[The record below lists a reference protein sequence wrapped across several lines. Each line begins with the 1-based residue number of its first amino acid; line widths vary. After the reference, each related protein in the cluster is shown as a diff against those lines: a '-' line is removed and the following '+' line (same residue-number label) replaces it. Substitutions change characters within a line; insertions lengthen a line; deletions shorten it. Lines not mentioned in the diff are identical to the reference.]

1 MKKLTTLSI
10 LLISLAFVVPTQA
23 SAATGAGVT
32 PGSFFYFFDTT
43 FENIGLFFTFNPE
56 QKARKA
62 LAYADERLS
71 EIEAIAEEK
80 NPDGVKTA
88 IANYEGNIA
97 LATEKS
103 KEIKDKGQAESLLTS
118 ISDNTAKNQEV
129 LAAVLI
135 KVPDEAKEAI
145 TRAIEASRKGQ
156 EEATKRITELESEV
170 ERLKKEVKEL
180 KKKQDTTTPEQSTPT
195 TQNLREQKKPE
206 EKSKT
211 NMVTLPNGAIVEMG
225 ADGNIIRTIKEAS
238 AATSQSAQPAQ
249 SNNTKISSTALES
262 ELLKF
267 LNEQLSQQTK
277 SDLDYYQRTI
287 SDLQSLNQMQAG
299 ISSSGKQNCLTSYN
313 SKVKYAKDDAQ
324 RQKTAN
330 AEAQRG
336 FASSPAISQNIDAQL
351 ARDLEDIENWY
362 NSCLAQYQADSSVS
376 GRLSQVSSQLNSLRQ
391 RVNSGDTVSTSEV
404 SAVGN
409 EIVSI
414 SRALG
419 EAAGVSGSVSLPSVG
434 SRPSSITCTNDI
446 TGFSCRDNFGSNAM
460 RCTQSTPGSL
470 NCTDSNFNS
479 VSCQSNSTMGSLRC
493 SW

>member
-1 MKKLTTLSI
+1 MKEYKNLLAVAALVIFMVPQVALAAWWNPISWSVWNIFRPTPKVQQVQIKTATT
-10 LLISLAFVVPTQA
+10 
-23 SAATGAGVT
+23 TGA
-32 PGSFFYFFDTT
+32 TT
-43 FENIGLFFTFNPE
+43 T
-56 QKARKA
+56 Q
-62 LAYADERLS
+62 
-71 EIEAIAEEK
+71 
-80 NPDGVKTA
+80 
-88 IANYEGNIA
+88 
-97 LATEKS
+97 EKS
-103 KEIKDKGQAESLLTS
+103 A
-118 ISDNTAKNQEV
+118 
-129 LAAVLI
+129 
-135 KVPDEAKEAI
+135 
-145 TRAIEASRKGQ
+145 
-156 EEATKRITELESEV
+156 
-170 ERLKKEVKEL
+170 
-180 KKKQDTTTPEQSTPT
+180 KQDVIAAPKNTKIEQSKPKAETKTTPKTKT
-195 TQNLREQKKPE
+195 T
-206 EKSKT
+206 
-211 NMVTLPNGAIVEMG
+211 TLPNGSVVELD
-225 ADGNIIRTIKEAS
+225 ADGNFLRFIKEAP
-238 AATSQSAQPAQ
+238 AATGQSTQPTQ
-249 SNNTKISSTALES
+249 GNSTKISSTALES

-351 ARDLEDIENWY
+351 VRDLEDIENWY

-376 GRLSQVSSQLNSLRQ
+376 GRLSQVSSQLSGLRQ
-391 RVNSGDTVSTSEV
+391 RVNSGGTVSTSEV

-419 EAAGVSGSVSLPSVG
+419 EVAGVSGSVSLPSVG

-460 RCTQSTPGSL
+460 RCTQSTPGFL

-479 VSCQSNSTMGSLRC
+479 VSCQSNSTLGSLRC